1 MKSLV
6 SYIFE
11 SVELDKLLNVFKSYH
26 DQLKSNNDLQKEIGT
41 DIRSIFINDRPFL
54 FNQINGN
61 KTLLELIND
70 ENIGLEFISQFVKTP
85 DNFIDNANKYQL
97 NCYLYGYKRQNKDT
111 NKEELY
117 FIGMIITNPQ
127 YAQIENYV
135 NVVIADTIKTSQN
148 KEDDLFEMHKQLSD
162 LIYSKNK
169 QFLGFSF
176 SSKNNNLKKQFI
188 DAKYKK
194 SDVSD
199 DVFIMKK
206 Y

>member
-1 MKSLV
+1 
-6 SYIFE
+6 
-11 SVELDKLLNVFKSYH
+11 
-26 DQLKSNNDLQKEIGT
+26 
-41 DIRSIFINDRPFL
+41 
-54 FNQINGN
+54 
-61 KTLLELIND
+61 
-70 ENIGLEFISQFVKTP
+70 
-85 DNFIDNANKYQL
+85 
-97 NCYLYGYKRQNKDT
+97 
-111 NKEELY
+111 
-117 FIGMIITNPQ
+117 MIITNPQ

-148 KEDDLFEMHKQLSD
+148 KGGDLFEMHKQLSD

-176 SSKNNNLKKQFI
+176 SSKNNNLKKQFR

-199 DVFIMKK
+199 DVFILKK